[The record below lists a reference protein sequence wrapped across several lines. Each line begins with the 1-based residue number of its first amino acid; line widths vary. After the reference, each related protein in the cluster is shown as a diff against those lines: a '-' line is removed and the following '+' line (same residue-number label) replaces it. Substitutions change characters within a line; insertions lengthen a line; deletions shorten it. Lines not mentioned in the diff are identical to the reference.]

1 MVKIKNIYKFSKRSL
16 KNLVGVHPKL
26 VNLMKEAIKHSPY
39 DFMITQGLRS
49 LSEQKR
55 LVAQGKSK
63 TMKSYHLLGKAVDIA
78 LIVDGVV
85 NWEYPL
91 YREVAKHIKKIAREQ
106 GVNITWGGDWKTFK
120 DGPHFQI
127 EED

>member
-1 MVKIKNIYKFSKRSL
+1 MKKIYKFSKRSL

-26 VNLMKEAIKHSPY
+26 VNLMKVAITNSPY
-39 DFMITQGLRS
+39 DFMITQGLRT

-85 NWEYPL
+85 SWDFAL
-91 YREVAKHIKKIAREQ
+91 YREVAKHIKKIAKEQ
-106 GVNITWGGDWKTFK
+106 GINITWGGDWKNFK

-127 EED
+127 EEE

>member
-1 MVKIKNIYKFSKRSL
+1 MKKIYKFSKRSL

-26 VNLMKEAIKHSPY
+26 VNLMKEAIKESPY
-39 DFMITQGLRS
+39 DFMVTEGIRTIER
-49 LSEQKR
+49 QKE
-55 LVAQGKSK
+55 LVRQGKSK
-63 TMKSYHLLGKAVDIA
+63 TLKSYHLVGKAVDIA
-78 LIVDGVV
+78 LIVDGDISW
-85 NWEYPL
+85 NFAL

-106 GVNITWGGDWKTFK
+106 GINITWGGDWKTFK

>member
-1 MVKIKNIYKFSKRSL
+1 MKKIYKFSKRSL

-26 VNLMKEAIKHSPY
+26 VKLMEEAIKNSPY
-39 DFMITQGLRS
+39 DFIITEGIRTI
-49 LSEQKR
+49 ERQKE
-55 LVAQGKSK
+55 LFKQGKSK

-78 LIVDGVV
+78 LIVDGDISW
-85 NWEYPL
+85 NFAL

-106 GVNITWGGDWKTFK
+106 GVNITWGGDWKNFK
-120 DGPHFQI
+120 DGLHFQI

>member
-1 MVKIKNIYKFSKRSL
+1 MKKIYKFSKRSL

-26 VNLMKEAIKHSPY
+26 VNLMKEAIKESPY
-39 DFMITQGLRS
+39 DFMVTEGIRTIER
-49 LSEQKR
+49 QKE
-55 LVAQGKSK
+55 LFKQGKSK

-78 LIVDGVV
+78 LIVDGDISW
-85 NWEYPL
+85 NFAL

-106 GVNITWGGDWKTFK
+106 GINITWGGDWKNFK

-127 EED
+127 EEED